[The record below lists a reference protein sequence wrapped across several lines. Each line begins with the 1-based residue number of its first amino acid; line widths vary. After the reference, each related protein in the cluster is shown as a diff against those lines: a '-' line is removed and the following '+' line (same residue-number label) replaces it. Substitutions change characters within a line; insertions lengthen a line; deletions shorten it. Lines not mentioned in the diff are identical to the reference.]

1 MSYTNWLKSAEAFE
15 LLSVSLRLPTMEV
28 GEALSNGEFRR
39 VADGLADELDVFSEE
54 WVGVLRC
61 YEGVDAGE
69 LFHKLRR
76 EYTRL
81 FGGVPE
87 AMLSLYAGIWQAN
100 DDGVAPLLA
109 VNKESMA
116 VERFM
121 KSCGIQRAQLAN
133 DPFDNIASELEFL
146 QYLCLVKAG
155 ALENEPTAQSVREDA
170 FARFYNEHFIAFA
183 KRFAEKLG
191 AESREAFYDFVAK
204 ALLSL
209 PDSAD
214 CE

>member
-1 MSYTNWLKSAEAFE
+1 MSGVNWLKHAEAFE
-15 LLSVSLRLPTMEV
+15 LLSVSLRLPTAEV
-28 GEALSNGEFRR
+28 GEALSNGEFQQAAAGF
-39 VADGLADELDVFSEE
+39 ADAFGDFPAGCAEA
-54 WVGVLRC
+54 LRC
-61 YEGVDAGE
+61 YEGVDPDE
-69 LFHKLRR
+69 LFHALRR

-81 FGGVPE
+81 FDGLPE
-87 AMLSLYAGIWQAN
+87 ALVPLYAGIWQAN
-100 DDGVAPLLA
+100 DDGVSPLLA

-121 KSCGIQRAQLAN
+121 KSCGIQRSQQAN

-155 ALENEPTAQSVREDA
+155 ALKNEPAAEGVPEDTFAQ
-170 FARFYNEHFIAFA
+170 FYDEHFIGFA

-191 AESREAFYDFVAK
+191 AESREALYGFVAK

-209 PDSAD
+209 PDSEG